1 MRRRGAMQAL
11 GEASMAW
18 RSVMLAALVTV
29 SGFSAA
35 PAPAA
40 DLEYFTGESLYA
52 QCSAKPTDPDAA
64 VRQARCAGYVLG
76 VSDAQQAAQGAGAAG
91 RVCIP
96 AAAGSPQLVDAVVAF
111 LKGNADKRLLAAQ
124 DLVLEALSAQ
134 FPCK

>member
-1 MRRRGAMQAL
+1 
-11 GEASMAW
+11 MAW
-18 RSVMLAALVTV
+18 RSMILPALVTL
-29 SGFSAA
+29 SGLAAA

-40 DLEYFTGESLYA
+40 DLEFFTGDSLYS
-52 QCSAKPTDPDAA
+52 QCSAKPTDPDVA
-64 VRQARCAGYVLG
+64 VRQARCSGYVLG

-96 AAAGSPQLVDAVVAF
+96 PTAGSPQLVDAVVAY
-111 LKGNADKRLLAAQ
+111 LEAHADKRPLAAQ